1 VDTAPRRRE
10 NQPVIRHGE
19 LRRRI
24 ARTLNDAYADGLL
37 SEETFT
43 NRIEHLLKR
52 HVIDPTSLIGDL
64 SFRGRR
70 TWETRIMERWH
81 SVRASWFRGTP
92 EPERL
97 LALDWTGKQAELLI
111 GRHYACDVVLTD
123 PSVSRRHARVVFR
136 DGGWILQDLAST
148 NGTTVNGALVG
159 RCALEP
165 GDHLVL
171 GMERLRVD

>member
-1 VDTAPRRRE
+1 VL
-10 NQPVIRHGE
+10 RHGE
-19 LRRRI
+19 SRRHI
-24 ARTLNDAYADGLL
+24 ARTLNAAYADGLL

-43 NRIEHLLKR
+43 SRIEHLLKR
-52 HVIDPTSLIGDL
+52 RVIDPRSLIGDL

-70 TWETRIMERWH
+70 RWRTRILDRVGARVGCSRRSLER
-81 SVRASWFRGTP
+81 
-92 EPERL
+92 ERL

-111 GRHYACDVVLTD
+111 GRHYSCDVVLTD
-123 PSVSRRHARVVFR
+123 PGVSRRHARVIFR

-148 NGTTVNGALVG
+148 NGTRVNGALVG

-171 GMERLRVD
+171 GRERLRVD

>member
-1 VDTAPRRRE
+1 
-10 NQPVIRHGE
+10 VIRHGE
-19 LRRRI
+19 SRRTI

-43 NRIEHLLKR
+43 SRIEHLLKR
-52 HVIDPTSLIGDL
+52 RVIDPMSLIGDL

-70 TWETRIMERWH
+70 TWRTRIKDQVGIRDWR
-81 SVRASWFRGTP
+81 SRRTR

-111 GRHYACDVVLTD
+111 GRHYSCDVVLTD
-123 PSVSRRHARVVFR
+123 PSVSRQHARVMFR

-165 GDHLVL
+165 GDHLGL
-171 GMERLRVD
+171 GLERLRVD